1 MDTLKLD
8 DTGDLCLCKKNNLA
22 IYRDL
27 NAVKQTCENYVKAK
41 NIKKKEK
48 IQIKFIWNSL
58 YIWL

>member
-27 NAVKQTCENYVKAK
+27 NAIKQTCENYVKATL
-41 NIKKKEK
+41 NEMI
-48 IQIKFIWNSL
+48 FNWNNFKTPPF
-58 YIWL
+58 